1 MHLSKTFN
9 KVWTI
14 KCYIL
19 KLLMS
24 VCWTGLKNHFH
35 KTKSFLEAK
44 NKILF
49 VTFRLIQISV
59 YVIMVKKHIILSS
72 FQINSQLGTCIFNFK
87 AYYHI
92 QKCARK

>member
-14 KCYIL
+14 KSYIL

-24 VCWTGLKNHFH
+24 VCWTGLKNHFR

-49 VTFRLIQISV
+49 VIFRLIQISV
-59 YVIMVKKHIILSS
+59 YVIMMKKHIIISY